1 MIIKMKTNRFFSIS
15 RLFAVSLVMSTCFA
29 MNAQLLKINPKSF
42 TMTIL
47 GTTNVHD
54 FKSNVTQAK
63 GEAIVNANKELQ
75 SLVVEIPVRAIKS
88 GEKLMDT
95 KTYETFNVDKN
106 PNITFKLVEVNS
118 LHVEGNVVNVTVT
131 GNLTMAGVTR
141 KISIKS
147 TGSATKAG
155 VYEFKGSVALKMTDF
170 KMSPPTAMLG
180 LMKVGD
186 AITLKYDVSF
196 ENPQLAQVQ

>member
-1 MIIKMKTNRFFSIS
+1 MKTTRFSSIS
-15 RLFAVSLVMSTCFA
+15 RLFALSLALTSCFA
-29 MNAQLLKINPKSF
+29 LNAQVLKINPKAF
-42 TMTIL
+42 NMTIL

-54 FKSNVTQAK
+54 FKSKVTQAK
-63 GEAIVNANKELQ
+63 GEAVVNANKELQ
-75 SLVVEIPVRAIKS
+75 SLVVEIPVRSIKS

-95 KTYETFNVDKN
+95 KTYETFDVDKN
-106 PNITFKLVEVNS
+106 PNITFKLTDVNS
-118 LHVEGNVVNVTVT
+118 LHVDGNQVSVTLL

-141 KISIKS
+141 KISLKS
-147 TGSATKAG
+147 TGSSDKPG
-155 VYEFKGSVALKMTDF
+155 VYEFSGSVTLKMTDF
-170 KMSPPTAMLG
+170 KMSPPTAMMG